1 MPITAEQFSTHYPR
15 LFHMAEEGVWP
26 SVEKHGLLS
35 TTALL
40 DLFEKDGD
48 LRRRIETEHRP
59 ESIIIR
65 HATHGAAVIR
75 DQKPMREGSLRT
87 CLRGM
92 TPQEWYAMLNG
103 RVFFWVTE
111 ARVQTLLLAK
121 AYRDRTHTVITVDTR
136 RFLAKY
142 AEQILLSP
150 INSGSTIYNPQPRG
164 AQTFR
169 PMAEYPFAERRR
181 MRGIHNAVAEAVVTY
196 AVPDLRNFTLRV
208 EHRKGEEVLEVVY
221 NRVG

>member
-1 MPITAEQFSTHYPR
+1 MPITAEQFSTYYPR

-26 SVEKHGLLS
+26 SIKKHGLLS
-35 TTALL
+35 TAALL
-40 DLFEKDGD
+40 DLLEKNGE

-59 ESIIIR
+59 ESISIR
-65 HATHGAAVIR
+65 HQTHGVAVIR
-75 DQKPMREGSLRT
+75 DQKPMRERPLRQ
-87 CLRGM
+87 CLQGM

-136 RFLAKY
+136 RFFAKY
-142 AEQILLSP
+142 ANQILLSP
-150 INSGSTIYNPQPRG
+150 INSGSTIYKPQPRG
-164 AQTFR
+164 VQTFL
-169 PMAEYPFAERRR
+169 PMAEYPFAERRK

-196 AVPDLRNFTLRV
+196 AVPDLKDFTLRV
-208 EHRKGEEVLEVVY
+208 EHCKGKKVLEVVY
-221 NRVG
+221 NRAR